1 VRIPDHVSLLAPQVR
16 FAPGFVR
23 RLAELSARLSAAS
36 SREEGAGRSVLAGAG
51 DEFVGHRPYRP
62 GEELRHVDW
71 ALLAR
76 LDRPFVRVHRREA
89 GERWWILLD
98 ASASMGLGE
107 PGKLQRAAEVASGL
121 AVVGLRSGARV
132 RLVASDGGF
141 PSFELRRRSELRGW
155 LAFLEGRR
163 AAGEP
168 GLRALVDHARARIE
182 RGTGRVFLIG
192 DLLDLEPR
200 EALSLARPGRE
211 LVAVQILAPHE
222 LAPPEG
228 DVEWLD
234 PEGGARV
241 TVALDERS
249 RVAYAQLLEARLE
262 AWRSSFARHRAA
274 YGSWSSAVPF
284 EEIVRGALA
293 RA

>member
-1 VRIPDHVSLLAPQVR
+1 MRIPDEVSLLAPSVR

-23 RLAELSARLSAAS
+23 RLEELSARLWAAS
-36 SREEGAGRSVLAGAG
+36 SREEGAGRSALSGAG

-121 AVVGLRSGARV
+121 AVVGLRAGARV
-132 RLVASDGGF
+132 RLVASEAEF
-141 PSFELRRRSELRGW
+141 PSFELRRQRELRAW
-155 LAFLEGRR
+155 LGFLEGRR
-163 AAGEP
+163 ATGDS
-168 GLRALVDHARARIE
+168 GLRALVEHARARIE
-182 RGTGRVFLIG
+182 RGTARVFLIG

-200 EALSLARPGRE
+200 EALSLARPGRA
-211 LVAVQILAPHE
+211 LIAVQLLAPHE

-228 DVEWLD
+228 EVEWLD
-234 PEGGARV
+234 LESGARAA
-241 TVALDERS
+241 VALDEQA

-262 AWRSSFARHRAA
+262 SWRTSFTRHRAA
-274 YGSWSSAVPF
+274 YGSWSSAEPF
-284 EEIVRGALA
+284 EDIVRGALA